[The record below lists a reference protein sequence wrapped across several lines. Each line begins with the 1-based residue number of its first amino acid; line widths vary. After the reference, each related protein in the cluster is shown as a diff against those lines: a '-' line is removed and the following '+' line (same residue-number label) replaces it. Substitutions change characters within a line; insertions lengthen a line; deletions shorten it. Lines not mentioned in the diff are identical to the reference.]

1 MKTQIGKNTKRV
13 LSFVLAFAL
22 VLGSVFVANSGVT
35 FKADAESTTPIELTW
50 DGTVATALS
59 DTTHGG
65 TSWDDAIIISTPSE
79 LAYLAKGAG
88 NTTTGKYYKIA
99 DGIKSFNMNGMSGI
113 TVNSTAAQVKT
124 ATATGKNWSTTV
136 NNNQPFRGLFDGN
149 GITIYNLYHNGSWA
163 AGLFPCINSTQTADV
178 KTTFKNI
185 TITASYFKANSGA
198 YTFGIGTI
206 FGAHINDDNN
216 QKILVENCAVVNNF
230 VQGAKKDGDT
240 VCTRFGAIGGSVPYD
255 TTLIKNC
262 LVKDN
267 LFADNEGAVATTG
280 LVGERGG
287 SVDITD
293 SLVIGN
299 PVNSSKVNQW
309 DYFGRVYATDTV
321 SVTGVTVV
329 TAEQITGVAA
339 KTKLTGFDFNS
350 IWWATT
356 NAPELRITHKYHN
369 FTTTMV
375 DENCHSEKCVDCN
388 ISGADN
394 SKHVFVDNHE
404 TKTSVCACGANG
416 VYVDIWDGTAATS
429 FASGTGTESDPY
441 IIKTPEQLYK
451 MVRDQGINAD
461 GTPCYYKVADG
472 VNVLYLNDTRTFTAA
487 GDMVSAASSLNNWSK
502 DLTKSVANS
511 DTQLGNKYSQYFA
524 GYFDGNGVT
533 ISGLYSKLP
542 DESYNDAFLPGIGF
556 VSSMVDNA
564 VIKNVNF
571 DYAYVTSNGAVAA
584 VVTSSFGNN
593 AWHDSVAPNQ
603 KFYKN
608 ANVSLGNITVKNSY
622 VSANGSIKY
631 NDDDSVTHSAV
642 AGIVAT
648 RAIDG
653 GAINIAN
660 CLFDGSTSTLVNT
673 TATDNVT
680 AGIYSAMSFGDST
693 KLFISSS
700 VSVGKEIRANA
711 KNGSGNEV
719 NYDMTVTN
727 SYKANNLSDITVEN
741 MPLLSWGVF
750 TADDNGVLK
759 EINPTSGWEVKKA
772 NYYKDAI
779 YNSQRYIYGD
789 GDMIAAG
796 SYGVGDGT
804 GAYKDGE
811 YNRWYALEGNGT
823 ENDPYIIND
832 ALTLYQI
839 IAAGGMNLDV
849 PQYFKLGCDINLD
862 GVQWCTTETV
872 TNSANTIIYKY
883 DAFKGTLDGNG
894 HTISGLYSVVESGSL
909 GFIPVMAGGTIKN
922 IRFADVYVKSTSAQK
937 GVIVGSGTGT
947 VEGCSVIDQIGSVA
961 IANGVTVKNS
971 CSGNTYYD
979 ANGNTTTPTVDFTG
993 SNFENATWYAGSSG
1007 VPHLLSQALQMPCA
1021 DVDGDGKGDE
1031 YTTNDVVALKNRLI
1045 RTAGYANV
1053 YGDTNRNGKTDVRDL
1068 VYLQKQIAQVE
1079 VHQYD
1084 GFWANL
1090 KAGKFTIYYSE
1101 NDTYDFARKLEL
1113 YFSETAGVAV
1123 PKTKSTA
1130 PNKYA
1135 VVLKKDSTLGEAY
1148 NVEYDVENAVLTFT
1162 GGSFTAV
1169 EQAVL
1174 DFIAQA
1180 DATKG
1185 TVPAITG
1192 TLKGTSKESIEIYL
1206 GSDKSTTKY
1215 YYAWGDEFDTPTTVN
1230 GNSTVNYGNWTVRDK
1245 FQKSYI
1251 DATSGDVAP
1260 YMQKYLR
1267 NATREEATQLNTVQD
1282 GKLILKRGY
1291 DTAES
1296 TFYQSGLS
1304 SKNSMLFK
1312 RGYVEAMLTLPVDG
1326 FSFASLWLNGSPGN
1340 NNRDVDTSLYSKV
1353 YEKNTFWNNKIYY
1366 TPTEMASYQYKLPQ
1380 VYAEFDI
1387 AEIIQKP
1394 STGWG
1399 WVSGSNSGS
1408 DQSNI
1413 FFATHQWY
1421 RYGYDTKT
1429 EKSYVL
1435 DWNSVTSASS
1445 EFVENSKLNA
1455 TDSKDIISVNK
1466 NYKKEYG
1473 SNKNGDNYLQYYNS
1487 SQISNKKYKEMKVG
1501 FLWNEEKV
1509 VFLAWT
1515 ADGSTKLYE
1524 KTVTMADYKKM
1535 ATDLGVTY
1543 EDQYSYLLLENN
1555 LFTTSDSGVATTSSN
1570 AKNATMEVDYVR
1582 VYQLDGQ
1589 RDIVTAETEA
1599 FNNNSRWTANIYN

>member
-50 DGTVATALS
+50 NGTVATALS

-65 TSWDDAIIISTPSE
+65 TSWDDAIIISTPEE

-88 NTTTGKYYKIA
+88 DTTKGKYYKIA
-99 DGIKSFNMNGMSGI
+99 DGIKAFNMNGMTGI
-113 TVNSTAAQVKT
+113 DVNSTAEQVKS
-124 ATATGKNWSTTV
+124 ATATGKNWSATV
-136 NNNQPFRGLFDGN
+136 NNSQPFRGLFDGN
-149 GITIYNLYHNGSWA
+149 GIVIYNLYHNGSWA
-163 AGLFPCINSTQTADV
+163 AGLFPCIGTTQTDDI

-185 TITASYFKANSGA
+185 TITASYFKANSGV
-198 YTFGIGTI
+198 YTFGAGAI
-206 FGAHINDDNN
+206 FGAHINDSNK

-230 VQGAKKDGDT
+230 VQGAKQTNDT
-240 VCTRFGAIGGSVPYD
+240 ACTRFGAIGGSVPWV
-255 TTLIKNC
+255 TTNIKNC

-267 LFADNEGAVATTG
+267 LFVDDTGATATTG

-287 SVDITD
+287 SVDVTNT
-293 SLVIGN
+293 LVIGN
-299 PVNSSKVNQW
+299 PVNSSKANQY
-309 DYFGRVYATDTV
+309 DYFGRVYATDTT

-329 TAEQITGVAA
+329 TTSDITGVAA
-339 KTKLTGFDFNS
+339 KTKLTGFDFDS

-356 NAPELRITHKYHN
+356 NIPELRITHKYHN

-375 DENCHSEKCVDCN
+375 DENCHSEKCVDCDFV
-388 ISGADN
+388 GADN
-394 SKHVFVDNHE
+394 AKHVFVDYHE

-429 FASGTGTESDPY
+429 FASGKGTEKDPY

-451 MVRDQGINAD
+451 MVSDQGINAE

-502 DLTKSVANS
+502 DLKLSVANQN
-511 DTQLGNKYSQYFA
+511 DQTGNRYSQYFA

-533 ISGLYSKLP
+533 ISGLYSKTP
-542 DESYNDAFLPGIGF
+542 IESYNDAFLPGVGF

-564 VIKNVNF
+564 VIKNVDF

-584 VVTSSFGNN
+584 VVTASFGNN
-593 AWHDSVAPNQ
+593 NWDKTALNQ
-603 KFYKN
+603 KFYYNTN
-608 ANVSLGNITVKNSY
+608 ASIGNITVKNSY
-622 VSANGSIKY
+622 VSANGSVKY
-631 NDDDSVTHSAV
+631 GETDTVTHSAV

-653 GAINIAN
+653 GAVNIAN
-660 CLFDGSTSTLVNT
+660 CLFDGTTSTLVNT
-673 TATDNVT
+673 AATDNVT
-680 AGIYSAMSFGDST
+680 AGIYSAMSYGDST

-711 KNGSGNEV
+711 KDNSGNTV
-719 NYDMTVTN
+719 NYSMTVTN
-727 SYKANNLSDITVEN
+727 SYKANTLSDITVEN

-759 EINPTSGWEVKKA
+759 GINPTSGWEVKKA
-772 NYYKDAI
+772 TYYKDAI
-779 YNSQRYIYGD
+779 YNSQKYIYKD
-789 GDMIAAG
+789 GTMVPVG

-804 GAYKDGE
+804 GAYEDGE

-823 ENDPYIIND
+823 EADPYIIND
-832 ALTLYQI
+832 ALTLYRI

-872 TNSANTIIYKY
+872 KNSADTIIYKY

-894 HTISGLYSVVESGSL
+894 HTISGLYSIVDSGSL

-922 IRFADVYVKSTSAQK
+922 IRFADAYVKSTSAQK
-937 GVIVGSGTGT
+937 GIIVGSGTGT

-961 IANGVTVKNS
+961 IANGVTVKN
-971 CSGNTYYD
+971 CYSGNTYYD
-979 ANGNTTTPTVDFTG
+979 ENGNTTTPIVDFTG
-993 SNFENATWYAGSSG
+993 KNFEKATWYAGSSG

-1021 DVDGDGKGDE
+1021 DVDGDGEGYE
-1031 YTTNDVVALKNRLI
+1031 YTTNDVVALKNRLT
-1045 RTAGYANV
+1045 RTSGYANV
-1053 YGDTNRNGKTDVRDL
+1053 YGDTNRNGITDIRDL

-1079 VHQYD
+1079 VHRYD

-1113 YFSETAGVAV
+1113 YFAETADIAV

-1130 PNKYA
+1130 PDNYA
-1135 VVLKKDSTLGEAY
+1135 IVLKKDSTLGETY
-1148 NVEYDVENAVLTFT
+1148 KVEYDLENAVLTFT

-1174 DFIAQA
+1174 DFIAKA

-1185 TVPAITG
+1185 TVPAIAD
-1192 TLKGTSKESIEIYL
+1192 TLANT
-1206 GSDKSTTKY
+1206 DKASVTVYGDKY

-1245 FQKSYI
+1245 FQTSYKGEK
-1251 DATSGDVAP
+1251 SGDVAP
-1260 YMQKYLR
+1260 YMQNYLR

-1291 DTAES
+1291 ANNE
-1296 TFYQSGLS
+1296 FYQSGLS

-1326 FSFASLWLNGSPGN
+1326 FSFASLWLNASPGN
-1340 NNRDVDTSLYSKV
+1340 NNRDVDTSLYGKV

-1387 AEIIQKP
+1387 VEIIQKP
-1394 STGWG
+1394 DTKYFWSQSAT
-1399 WVSGSNSGS
+1399 GSNNK
-1408 DQSNI
+1408 NI
-1413 FFATHQWY
+1413 YFATHQWY
-1421 RYGYDTKT
+1421 RYGYDTDTK
-1429 EKSYVL
+1429 KSYLL
-1435 DWNSVTSASS
+1435 DWDSVTSASS
-1445 EFVENSKLNA
+1445 TFAANSKLDGI
-1455 TDSKDIISVNK
+1455 DSKDIIAVNK
-1466 NYKKEYG
+1466 NYNKYYG
-1473 SNKNGDNYLQYYNS
+1473 QNYDNYSDQKLLQYVDTAKIN
-1487 SQISNKKYKEMKVG
+1487 NKSYVKMKVG
-1501 FLWNEEKV
+1501 LIWNEDNIIFAGWDTAGNNLYYKV
-1509 VFLAWT
+1509 V
-1515 ADGSTKLYE
+1515 S
-1524 KTVTMADYKKM
+1524 MQDYKAM
-1535 ATDLGVTY
+1535 ATGYGVTY

-1555 LFTTSDSGVATTSSN
+1555 LFTTSSDGKTSTTDD

-1599 FNNNSRWTANIYN
+1599 FNNNNRWSANIYN